1 MSAHPWFGGSGVG
14 ASSRA
19 SVAPPELRERWRALQ
34 RLVEALLLVL
44 ASMAVRW
51 VFARWSDLFFPAY
64 RSWSKALMGAL
75 ASVCG
80 VVPFALW
87 DLGLAVGVVGAVVA
101 SVRRVR
107 EGESL
112 LPVASVVA
120 LVVSLGYAV
129 FVGGWALN
137 HYAPSL
143 ADELGFE
150 VRQYTVDE
158 LAAATE
164 HYLLHAAEL
173 APQVPRDADS
183 ALERQ
188 DFFELARIAGAS
200 YEGPSQRWELFR
212 GTKAPVKALLLWG
225 EPLLWSGHTGI
236 FWAPTGEAGVPLNSA
251 IADEPYIMCH
261 EAAHRLGLA
270 SEQEANFAAY
280 LACAQSSDVRFAYA
294 GAYNAFCY
302 CFNALYRMDAD
313 WALQLLQDDADAAG
327 EGVALLWGDRL
338 ATHEHYAAY
347 DGPFEKVGTTVNDHY
362 LKSFGETSGV
372 RSYGLVVDYLIA
384 WQLAD
389 EA

>member
-1 MSAHPWFGGSGVG
+1 MG

-34 RLVEALLLVL
+34 RLAEALLLVL
-44 ASMAVRW
+44 ACTAVRW
-51 VFARWSDLFFPAY
+51 VFARWGGLFFPGY
-64 RSWSKALMGAL
+64 RGWSKALMGTL
-75 ASVCG
+75 AAVCG
-80 VVPFALW
+80 VAPFALW
-87 DLGLAVGVVGAVVA
+87 DLGVAAGALAAVVA

-107 EGESL
+107 EGKSL
-112 LPVASVVA
+112 LPVVSMMA
-120 LVVSLGYAV
+120 LVVSLGYVV

-137 HYAPSL
+137 HYAPPL
-143 ADELGFE
+143 ADELGLT

-158 LAAATE
+158 LAVATE
-164 HYLLHAAEL
+164 HYLLEAAEL
-173 APQVPRDADS
+173 APQVPRDDDGE
-183 ALERQ
+183 LERQ

-200 YEGPSQRWELFR
+200 YGGPSQRWELFR
-212 GTKAPVKALLLWG
+212 GSKAPVKALLLWG

-251 IADEPYIMCH
+251 VADEPFIMCH

-280 LACAQSSDVRFAYA
+280 LACAQSSDVRFSYA

-302 CFNALYRMDAD
+302 CFNALYQAD
-313 WALQLLQDDADAAG
+313 GDRALQLLQDAADAAG
-327 EGVALLWGDRL
+327 EGVALVWGDRL
-338 ATHEHYAAY
+338 ATHEHYVTY

-384 WQLAD
+384 WQLAG